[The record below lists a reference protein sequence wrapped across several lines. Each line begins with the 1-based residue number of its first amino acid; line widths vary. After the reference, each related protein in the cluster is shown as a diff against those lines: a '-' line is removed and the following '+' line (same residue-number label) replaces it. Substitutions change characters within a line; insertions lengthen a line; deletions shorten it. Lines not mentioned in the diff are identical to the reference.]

1 MRLFQSVSV
10 IAFRKNYS
18 FVDYHSVPQ
27 HRKVL
32 GVTVR
37 LRQSERD
44 DIDGLLSHLELDPRK
59 WESQREFK
67 KQQQQQ
73 HSIN

>member
-18 FVDYHSVPQ
+18 FVDSVPQ
-27 HRKVL
+27 HRRVL

-37 LRQSERD
+37 LRQRVSVMILMD
-44 DIDGLLSHLELDPRK
+44 SSHT
-59 WESQREFK
+59 
-67 KQQQQQ
+67 
-73 HSIN
+73 